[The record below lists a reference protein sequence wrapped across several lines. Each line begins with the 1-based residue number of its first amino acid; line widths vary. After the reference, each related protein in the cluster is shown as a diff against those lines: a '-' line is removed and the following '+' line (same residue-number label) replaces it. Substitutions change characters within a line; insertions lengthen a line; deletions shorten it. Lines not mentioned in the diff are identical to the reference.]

1 MKRYSERSR
10 RRRVAG
16 ACISLCVLSAGLD
29 ASATDLLDAA
39 RRNDGPA
46 ATRLLRA
53 GANPGARAPSGE
65 SALQWAAHHDNAALV
80 RALLAAGARPGANHY
95 GETDLQSACVHGGAD
110 TIGLLLAAGADPQA
124 AGPSGV
130 PPLLLAAKSGR
141 ADAVRL
147 LLELGASV
155 ASTESDQGQT
165 ALMWAAA
172 EGNADAM
179 QVLLRAGAEVDAKS
193 RGGFN
198 ALHFAA
204 RQGQLAAAKLLLA
217 HSAKV
222 DAPAGED
229 GGGPTALGLAVT
241 NAHFEL
247 AATLLSAGANPNR
260 RWRGHAAIHVL
271 TWVMRPGIGTN
282 DPPPQGSGRLDRL
295 DLLRELVRH
304 GADVNLRMES
314 RRANGLR
321 TQLNLKGG
329 TPFLLAARTA
339 DVEMMRLLVELGAD
353 PRAAN
358 EDGTTPL
365 LAAAGVG
372 VHSPEEDPGTIPEV
386 VEAVRLAVELGNDV
400 NAVDRRGET
409 ALHGAAYKYAAP
421 IVPYLLGNGARIE
434 VWNRKNANG
443 WTPLRIA
450 TGVHRTMNLRS
461 SPETAEALRQI
472 MQAAGVSTELEP
484 ETNISGATN

>member
-1 MKRYSERSR
+1 MKRCFERSR
-10 RRRVAG
+10 R
-16 ACISLCVLSAGLD
+16 LCLGLGVLIAGLP
-29 ASATDLLDAA
+29 AAAGDLVDAA
-39 RRNDGPA
+39 RRNDTPA
-46 ATRLLRA
+46 AQNLLRA
-53 GANPGARAPSGE
+53 GTDPGARAPTGE
-65 SALQWAAHHDNAALV
+65 SALQWAAHHDNAPLV
-80 RALLAAGARPGANHY
+80 RALLASGARPGANRY
-95 GETDLQSACVHGGAD
+95 GVTDLQSACVHGGAE
-110 TIGLLLAAGADPQA
+110 TIRLLLAAGADPHA
-124 AGPSGV
+124 AAPGGV

-141 ADAVRL
+141 ADAVQL
-147 LLELGASV
+147 LLDRGV
-155 ASTESDQGQT
+155 AAGSSESEQGQT

-172 EGNADAM
+172 EGNVDAM
-179 QVLLRAGAEVDAKS
+179 QVLLHAGAEVDAQS

-204 RQGQLAAAKLLLA
+204 RQGQLAAARLLLA
-217 HSAKV
+217 RSARV
-222 DAPAGED
+222 DVPTGAAGD
-229 GGGPTALGLAVT
+229 GPTALGLAVT

-247 AATLLSAGANPNR
+247 AAALLAAGANPNH
-260 RWRGHAAIHVL
+260 RWRGHAALHVL

-282 DPPPQGSGRLDRL
+282 DPPPKGSGRLDRL
-295 DLLRELVRH
+295 DLLRALVRH

-314 RRANGLR
+314 RSANGLR

-329 TPFLLAARTA
+329 TAFLLAARTA
-339 DVEMMRLLVELGAD
+339 DAAMMRVLVELGAD

-421 IVPYLLGNGARIE
+421 IVPYLVSRGARLE
-434 VWNRKNANG
+434 VWNRKNDKG

-472 MQAAGVSTELEP
+472 MRAAGVSTELEP